1 MKAWNRMDVASAS
14 DEHLM
19 QALPA
24 QTEALD
30 ALYERHSRAAL
41 GLATRMV
48 GERETA
54 EEVVQEAFLALWR
67 NAGRYQAG
75 RGSVRTWLLSIVHHR
90 AIDRLRGR
98 APVAPLPGELGP
110 DPNAPDVWALTAQRL
125 DRAAIAEALGG
136 LPDEQRQAIE
146 LAYFSG
152 LTQTQIASTLGL
164 PLGTVKGRLRLGLGR
179 LRTLLRG
186 RVEADA

>member
-1 MKAWNRMDVASAS
+1 MDFASAS
-14 DEHLM
+14 DEALM

-24 QTEALD
+24 QIEALD
-30 ALYERHSRAAL
+30 ALYERHSRVAL
-41 GLATRMV
+41 GLAVRMV

-54 EEVVQEAFLALWR
+54 EEVVQEAFLAVWR

-98 APVAPLPGELGP
+98 TPTAPLPEELGP
-110 DPNAPDVWALTAQRL
+110 DTSTPDVWTLTAQKL
-125 DRAAIAEALGG
+125 DREVIVAALGA

-179 LRTLLRG
+179 LRTLLRD
-186 RVEADA
+186 RVEADG

>member
-1 MKAWNRMDVASAS
+1 
-14 DEHLM
+14 
-19 QALPA
+19 
-24 QTEALD
+24 
-30 ALYERHSRAAL
+30 
-41 GLATRMV
+41 
-48 GERETA
+48 
-54 EEVVQEAFLALWR
+54 
-67 NAGRYQAG
+67 
-75 RGSVRTWLLSIVHHR
+75 
-90 AIDRLRGR
+90 
-98 APVAPLPGELGP
+98 
-110 DPNAPDVWALTAQRL
+110 VWALTAQRL